1 MGEPVYLKPFQ
12 RGELIDRIRAA
23 YLLMGRCHVCA
34 RRCETERLSGKKGKY
49 CRAGILPI
57 ISAYHPHFGEEPPL
71 VGDHGSGTIFITS
84 CSLRCVFCQN
94 WEISHL
100 QQGMEVSLERFAEM
114 MLELQ
119 AMGCHNI
126 NFVTPTH
133 VVPQIL
139 AAIPHA
145 IEKGLR
151 VPLVYNTGGYDTV
164 ESLRLLNGVF
174 DIYMPDIKF
183 DDSSV
188 AGRLCKAED
197 YPIVS
202 KEAVKEMHRQV
213 GDLIVD
219 HRGLAVRGLLVRHLI
234 MPGGLAGTRG
244 VMRFIARELS
254 RDTYVNIMDQ
264 YRPCG
269 NAFRFPEISRRI
281 TSAEFEEAVEMA
293 HEEGLYRLAHTEPLI
308 PEWAC
313 SA

>member
-1 MGEPVYLKPFQ
+1 
-12 RGELIDRIRAA
+12 
-23 YLLMGRCHVCA
+23 
-34 RRCETERLSGKKGKY
+34 
-49 CRAGILPI
+49 
-57 ISAYHPHFGEEPPL
+57 
-71 VGDHGSGTIFITS
+71 
-84 CSLRCVFCQN
+84 
-94 WEISHL
+94 
-100 QQGMEVSLERFAEM
+100 
-114 MLELQ
+114 
-119 AMGCHNI
+119 
-126 NFVTPTH
+126 
-133 VVPQIL
+133 
-139 AAIPHA
+139 
-145 IEKGLR
+145 
-151 VPLVYNTGGYDTV
+151 
-164 ESLRLLNGVF
+164 F